1 MEPRR
6 FPPPWTVEETDA
18 CFIVKDR
25 AGLSLA
31 QFRHMMR
38 LLIFFGFRFY
48 FEDKPG
54 RQAAARLLSVQ
65 NERGTS

>member
-6 FPPPWTVEETDA
+6 FPPPWSVEETDV

-31 QFRHMMR
+31 QFRHTTR
-38 LLIFFGFRFY
+38 LLIFFGFS
-48 FEDKPG
+48 
-54 RQAAARLLSVQ
+54 LLF
-65 NERGTS
+65 RG